1 MKGTIG
7 GKLKGRKQRRH
18 KQTKLNL
25 VSLMDI
31 FTILV
36 FFLLVN
42 SSDVEVLQADKTITL
57 PESTSTQKPETTTV
71 VRVNGDQLIVGNRMV
86 AKITDIPTG
95 EDQIKPLLNELNYL
109 ASRAEPLAEDKKAA
123 GRPITILGDEEVP
136 YALLKKI
143 MNTCAA
149 ADYRDIDLAVTQ
161 TAAQD
166 PAIPAAGQAPA
177 AGQ

>member
-1 MKGTIG
+1 MKATIG
-7 GKLKGRKQRRH
+7 GKLKGRKTRRH
-18 KQTKLNL
+18 KETKLNL

-71 VRVNGDQLIVGNRMV
+71 VRVNGDQLIVGNRMIAKV
-86 AKITDIPTG
+86 ADIPSNG
-95 EDQIKPLLNELNYL
+95 DQIEPLLNELKYL
-109 ASRAEPLAEDKKAA
+109 ASRAEPLPEDKVAL
-123 GRPITILGDEEVP
+123 GRPVTILGDEEVP
-136 YALLKKI
+136 YALLKQI

-161 TAAQD
+161 TSPQD
-166 PAIPAAGQAPA
+166 PAGPAAGQ
-177 AGQ
+177 

>member
-1 MKGTIG
+1 MKATIG
-7 GKLKGRKQRRH
+7 GKLKSRKQRRH

-42 SSDVEVLQADKTITL
+42 SSDVEVLQADKTIKL

-71 VRVNGDQLIVGNRMV
+71 VRVNGDQLIVGNRAIV
-86 AKITDIPTG
+86 QIADIPASH
-95 EDQIKPLLNELNYL
+95 EQIKPLLDELKYL
-109 ASRAEPLAEDKKAA
+109 ASRAEPLSEEQQAT

-136 YALLKKI
+136 YALLKQI

-161 TAAQD
+161 AATED
-166 PAIPAAGQAPA
+166 PAAAGS
-177 AGQ
+177 

>member
-1 MKGTIG
+1 MKATIG

-42 SSDVEVLQADKTITL
+42 SSDVEVLQSDKTIKL

-71 VRVNGDQLIVGNRMV
+71 VRVNGDQLLVGNRMIARV
-86 AKITDIPTG
+86 GDISAD
-95 EDQIKPLLNELNYL
+95 EEQIKALRDELEYL
-109 ASRAEPLAEDKKAA
+109 ASRAEPLTEVQKSS

-136 YALLKKI
+136 YALLKQI

-149 ADYRDIDLAVTQ
+149 ADYRDIDLAVSQ
-161 TAAQD
+161 TAPQD
-166 PAIPAAGQAPA
+166 PAAPA
-177 AGQ
+177 AGH

>member
-1 MKGTIG
+1 MKATIG

-42 SSDVEVLQADKTITL
+42 SSDVEVLQSDKTIKL

-71 VRVNGDQLIVGNRMV
+71 VRVNGDQLLVGNRV
-86 AKITDIPTG
+86 IARIG
-95 EDQIKPLLNELNYL
+95 EISADAEQIKVLRDELEYL
-109 ASRAEPLAEDKKAA
+109 ASRAEPLSEEQKTS

-136 YALLKKI
+136 YALLKQI

-149 ADYRDIDLAVTQ
+149 ANYRDIDLAVTQ
-161 TAAQD
+161 TAPQD
-166 PAIPAAGQAPA
+166 PAAPA
-177 AGQ
+177 AGK

>member
-1 MKGTIG
+1 MKATIG

-18 KQTKLNL
+18 KETKLNL

-42 SSDVEVLQADKTITL
+42 SSDVEVLQADKTIKL
-57 PESTSTQKPETTTV
+57 PESTSTQKPETTTI
-71 VRVNGDQLIVGNRMV
+71 VRVNGDQLLVGNRV
-86 AKITDIPTG
+86 VTKIADISAAD
-95 EDQIKPLLNELNYL
+95 EQIKPLLDELTYL
-109 ASRAEPLAEDKKAA
+109 ASRAEPLPEDKQAV

-136 YALLKKI
+136 YALLKQI

-161 TAAQD
+161 TAPQD
-166 PAIPAAGQAPA
+166 PAAPA

>member
-1 MKGTIG
+1 MKATIG

-42 SSDVEVLQADKTITL
+42 SSDVEVLQSDKTIKL

-71 VRVNGDQLIVGNRMV
+71 VRVNGDQLLVGNRV
-86 AKITDIPTG
+86 IARTG
-95 EDQIKPLLNELNYL
+95 EISANAEQIKALRDELEYL
-109 ASRAEPLAEDKKAA
+109 ASRAEPLSEEQKTS

-136 YALLKKI
+136 YALLKQI

-149 ADYRDIDLAVTQ
+149 ANYRDIDLAVTQ
-161 TAAQD
+161 TAPQD
-166 PAIPAAGQAPA
+166 PAAPA
-177 AGQ
+177 AGN

>member
-1 MKGTIG
+1 MKATIG

-18 KQTKLNL
+18 KETKLNL

-42 SSDVEVLQADKTITL
+42 SSDVEVLQTDKTIKL

-71 VRVNGDQLIVGNRMV
+71 VRVNGDQLMVGNRMIAMV
-86 AKITDIPTG
+86 ADISA
-95 EDQIKPLLNELNYL
+95 DQEQIEPLLNELKYL
-109 ASRAEPLAEDKKAA
+109 ASRAEPLPEEKQDL
-123 GRPITILGDEEVP
+123 GRPVTIMGDEEVP
-136 YALLKKI
+136 YALLKQI

-161 TAAQD
+161 TTPQD
-166 PAIPAAGQAPA
+166 PAAPA

>member
-1 MKGTIG
+1 MKATIG

-18 KQTKLNL
+18 KETKLNL

-42 SSDVEVLQADKTITL
+42 SSDVEVLQADKTIKL
-57 PESTSTQKPETTTV
+57 PDSTSTEKPETTTI
-71 VRVNGDQLIVGNRMV
+71 VRVNGDQLLVGNRIV
-86 AKITDIPTG
+86 AKVADISAQD
-95 EDQIKPLLNELNYL
+95 EQIKPLLDELKYL
-109 ASRAEPLAEDKKAA
+109 ASRAEPLPEDKQSV

-136 YALLKKI
+136 YALLKQI

-161 TAAQD
+161 TSAQD
-166 PAIPAAGQAPA
+166 PAAPA